1 MQTIQLRKAFNKKLL
16 AFSMLPVLVAF
27 QGTAL
32 AKVTDAEAAK
42 LGNELTPI
50 GAEKA
55 GNAEGTIPSW
65 EGGLAGNPDYRAGE
79 DGRPVNPFK
88 DDKPLFVIDASNY
101 QEHAE
106 KLTEGH
112 IALFKKYP
120 DTFKMPV
127 YQSRRSASLPQSVY
141 DAAKSNAKTA
151 ELLNDGNNVQN
162 YKTAVPFPI
171 PKTGVEPV
179 WNHMMRFRGGS
190 VQRWFTQ
197 AVVQDS
203 GTFMAVEMEDQFVF
217 PEFFKGGYDEKADDN
232 RLFYYI
238 QAVKSPARLS
248 GNILLVHETIDQVKE
263 PRLAWIY
270 NAGQRRV
277 RRAPQVAYD
286 GPGTAADGLRTSD
299 NFDLYNGAPDK
310 YDWKLLGKTEK
321 YIAYNSYKMMDSSLK
336 YSDIIKPGHMNPDH
350 TRYELHRVW
359 QVEATIKEG
368 EKHLY
373 ARRVFSIDEDTWQI
387 ATAEQYDGRGE
398 LWRVS
403 EAHHVQF
410 PQANAPW
417 YAAEAIYDLIA
428 RRYLVI
434 GLSNEESEIID
445 FGYKAKRK
453 DFTSGALRRAGKR

>member
-1 MQTIQLRKAFNKKLL
+1 MQTIRIRKLLSKKLVAL
-16 AFSMLPVLVAF
+16 GVLPLMAAY
-27 QGTAL
+27 QSSAL
-32 AKVTDAEAAK
+32 AAISEAEIAS
-42 LGNELTPI
+42 LGTTLTPV

-55 GNAEGTIPSW
+55 GNADGSIPAW
-65 EGGLAGNPDYRAGE
+65 DGGLAGHPDYRAGD

-101 QEHAE
+101 
-106 KLTEGH
+106 KDYGDKITEAH
-112 IALFKKYP
+112 KALFEKYP
-120 DTFKMPV
+120 ETFKMPI
-127 YQSRRSASLPQSVY
+127 YQSRRTASMPQEVY
-141 DAAKSNAKTA
+141 DAAKLNASNAK
-151 ELLNDGNNVQN
+151 LSDNGNNVEN
-162 YKTAVPFPI
+162 HKIAVPFPI

-179 WNHMMRFRGGS
+179 WNHVMRYRGGS
-190 VQRWFTQ
+190 VQRYFTQ
-197 AVVQDS
+197 AVVQEN
-203 GTFMAVEMEDQFVF
+203 GNFMAVEMEDQFVF
-217 PEFFKGGYDEKADDN
+217 PEYFKGGLDPKVDDN

-248 GNILLVHETIDQVKE
+248 GNILLVHETIDQVEE

-277 RRAPQVAYD
+277 RRAPQVSYD
-286 GPGTAADGLRTSD
+286 GPGTASDGLRTSD
-299 NFDLYNGAPDK
+299 NFDLYNGAPDR
-310 YDWKLLGKTEK
+310 YDWKLIGKSEK
-321 YIAYNSYKMMDSSLK
+321 YIAYNSYNLMDPELK
-336 YSDIIKPGHMNPDH
+336 YSDIIKPGHMNSEL

-359 QVEATIKEG
+359 QVEATLKEG
-368 EKHLY
+368 KKHLY
-373 ARRVFSIDEDTWQI
+373 ARRVFNIDEDTWQI

-403 EAHHVQF
+403 ESYHVQF

-417 YAAEAIYDLIA
+417 YAAEAIHDLVA